1 MTQIITNSMPMGVP
15 GDLSRSHAIVESY
28 NQNVTTPVGK
38 YGVPV
43 KLGAVADTISP
54 IAAAGTS
61 ASVVG
66 FLVRDFPS
74 QGGSLSNE
82 AFGVA
87 VPPLSGPLS
96 VLKEGYIIVKNNA
109 GTPAKEG
116 VVYMRIG
123 TPTAD
128 KPIGGIEAVA
138 DGADTVVLVDAQF
151 MGAADAE
158 GNAEIR
164 YRVGN

>member
-28 NQNVTTPVGK
+28 NQNVTLPVGL

-43 KLGAVADTISP
+43 KLGAAADTVSP
-54 IAAAGTS
+54 IVAAGTS

-66 FLVRDFPS
+66 FMVRSFPS
-74 QGGSLSNE
+74 QGGAVVNE
-82 AFGVA
+82 AFGVG
-87 VPPLSGPLS
+87 VPPLSGPVS
-96 VLKEGYIIVKNNA
+96 VMKEGYIIVKNNA

-116 VVYMRIG
+116 IVYMRIG

-128 KPIGGIEAVA
+128 KPLGGIEAAA
-138 DGADTVVLVDAQF
+138 DGADTVVLVGAQF
-151 MGAADAE
+151 MGAADAD
-158 GNAEIR
+158 GNAEVR
-164 YRVGN
+164 FRVGN